1 MKKIKLAVILDQI
14 LFSGGGY
21 QQSINAALIAKKLSS
36 NHIEVIFFTTHK
48 ENIEILKK
56 LGIFSNLIKFSFLS
70 KLKVF
75 LYRKI
80 KNGYLLKFLRY
91 LEKNNPREKFFIEK
105 GIDLIFFLSPT
116 SWPIDCEKLNYITTV
131 WDLCHQDE
139 LEFPEVRYNREFER
153 RERNYRSI
161 LPKAVAILVD
171 SELTKSNLIKRY
183 CIDADRVYVFPFEAA
198 NFVKFPNNYKQS
210 LNINV
215 KKKYNLNADYIFYPA
230 QFWSHKNHVYLLEG
244 LKYLEEKFGIII
256 GAILVGEDKGNLN
269 FIRNKV
275 EAYKLSDR
283 VRFPGFVPND
293 EMPELYRQSLA
304 LVMPTYFGPTNIP
317 PLEAF
322 YFGTP
327 VLYPD
332 KIGLR
337 NQVGSGALLI
347 DLKDCSTMA
356 LHLKNLLEDQNF
368 RFKIIEEGKKNF
380 IKNNNMINRKKI
392 LQNIIDNFSYKLKC
406 WK

>member
-1 MKKIKLAVILDQI
+1 MKKIKLAVIFDQL

-36 NHIEVIFFTTHK
+36 NHIEVIFFTTHE
-48 ENIEILKK
+48 ENIKILKE
-56 LGIFSNLIKFSFLS
+56 LGIFSTLIKFSFLS
-70 KLKVF
+70 KLRVF

-80 KNGYLLKFLRY
+80 KNEYLYKLLRFF
-91 LEKNNPREKFFIEK
+91 EKNNPREKIFIENK
-105 GIDLIFFLSPT
+105 IDLIFFLSPT
-116 SWPIDCEKLNYITTV
+116 SWPIDCEKINYITTV
-131 WDLCHQDE
+131 WDLCHLDE

-153 RERNYRSI
+153 RERNYKSI

-171 SELTKSNLIKRY
+171 SVSTKNNLIKKY
-183 CIDADRVYVFPFEAA
+183 CIDADRVYIFPFEPA
-198 NFVKFPNNYKQS
+198 NFVNLQS
-210 LNINV
+210 NSIRNLNINI
-215 KKKYNLNADYIFYPA
+215 KKKYNLNSDYIFYPA
-230 QFWSHKNHVYLLEG
+230 QFWSHKNHIYLIEG
-244 LKYLEEKFGIII
+244 LKYLEEKFGLII
-256 GAILVGEDKGNLN
+256 GAILVGKDKGNLN

-275 EAYKLSDR
+275 EALKLSDR
-283 VRFPGFVPND
+283 VRFPGFVSND

-337 NQVGSGALLI
+337 DQVGSGALLI

-356 LHLKNLLEDQNF
+356 SHLKNLLEDKNF
-368 RFKIIEEGKKNF
+368 RMKIIEEGKKMHV
-380 IKNNNMINRKKI
+380 KNKNTVNREKI
-392 LQNIIDNFSYKLKC
+392 IQNIIDNFRYKIKC

>member
-1 MKKIKLAVILDQI
+1 MKKIKLAVIFDQL

-21 QQSINAALIAKKLSS
+21 QQSINAGLVAKKLSS
-36 NHIEVIFFTTHK
+36 NYIEVIFFTTHE
-48 ENIEILKK
+48 ENIKILKE
-56 LGIFSNLIKFSFLS
+56 LGIFSTLIKFSFLS
-70 KLKVF
+70 KLRVF

-80 KNGYLLKFLRY
+80 KNEYLYKLLRFF
-91 LEKNNPREKFFIEK
+91 EKNNPREKIFIENK
-105 GIDLIFFLSPT
+105 IDLIFFLSPT
-116 SWPIDCEKLNYITTV
+116 SWPIDCEKINYITTV
-131 WDLCHQDE
+131 WDLCHLDE

-153 RERNYRSI
+153 RERNYKSI

-171 SELTKSNLIKRY
+171 SVLTKNNLIKKY
-183 CIDADRVYVFPFEAA
+183 CIDADRVYIFPFEAA
-198 NFVKFPNNYKQS
+198 NFVNLQS
-210 LNINV
+210 NSIRNLNINI
-215 KKKYNLNADYIFYPA
+215 KKKYNLNSDYIFYPA
-230 QFWSHKNHVYLLEG
+230 QFWSHKNHIYLLEG
-244 LKYLEEKFGIII
+244 LKYLEEKLGLII
-256 GAILVGEDKGNLN
+256 GAILVGKDKGNLN

-275 EAYKLSDR
+275 EALKLSDR
-283 VRFPGFVPND
+283 VRFPGFVSND

-337 NQVGSGALLI
+337 DQVGSGALLI

-356 LHLKNLLEDQNF
+356 LHLKNLLEDKNF
-368 RFKIIEEGKKNF
+368 RMKIIEEGKKMHV
-380 IKNNNMINRKKI
+380 KNKNTVNREKI
-392 LQNIIDNFSYKLKC
+392 IQNIIDNFRYKIKC

>member
-1 MKKIKLAVILDQI
+1 MKKIKLAVVLDQI

-48 ENIEILKK
+48 ENIEIFKE

-70 KLKVF
+70 KLKVY

-80 KNGYLLKFLRY
+80 KNGYFLKFLRY
-91 LEKNNPREKFFIEK
+91 LEKNNPREKFFIDKE
-105 GIDLIFFLSPT
+105 IDLIFFLSPT

-161 LPKAVAILVD
+161 LPKAVAVLVD

-183 CIDADRVYVFPFEAA
+183 CVDADRVYVFPFEAA
-198 NFVKFPNNYKQS
+198 NFIKLENNYRKNLS
-210 LNINV
+210 IDI
-215 KKKYNLNADYIFYPA
+215 KKKYNLNSDYIFYPA
-230 QFWSHKNHVYLLEG
+230 QFWSHKNHIYLLEG
-244 LKYLEEKFGIII
+244 LKYLEEKFGLIIS
-256 GAILVGEDKGNLN
+256 AILVGEDKGNLN
-269 FIRNKV
+269 FIRKKV
-275 EAYKLSDR
+275 ETYKLGDR

-337 NQVGSGALLI
+337 DQVGSGALLI
-347 DLKDCSTMA
+347 DLQDCSSMA

-368 RFKIIEEGKKNF
+368 RSKIIEDGKKNF
-380 IKNNNMINRKKI
+380 VNNNNMINRKKI
-392 LQNIIDNFSYKLKC
+392 LQNIIDDFNYKLKC